1 MASRR
6 RSAADEFPETSAW
19 DRPGFLLWHAVLRWQ
34 RAATT
39 ALAPLELTH
48 SQFRLLAAVV
58 WLATDLGR
66 PASQREV
73 AEHTGTDA
81 MVTSQVV
88 RALEAKGW
96 LERLADD
103 RDARVWRLRATAE
116 GRRRAVAA
124 VGLVRALDDEFFG
137 PAAGRAEVVALLRH
151 LAGRDAEGGSSAGED
166 PASA

>member
-19 DRPGFLLWHAVLRWQ
+19 DRPGFLLWHAMLRWQ
-34 RAATT
+34 RATTT

-88 RALEAKGW
+88 RTLESRGW
-96 LERLADD
+96 LERLGDD
-103 RDARVWRLRATAE
+103 RDARVWRLRATSE

-124 VGLVRALDDEFFG
+124 VGIVRALDDEFFG
-137 PAAGRAEVVALLRH
+137 PTADRSEVVALLRN
-151 LAGRDAEGGSSAGED
+151 LAGRDALGAPLPAGD
-166 PASA
+166 AAPD